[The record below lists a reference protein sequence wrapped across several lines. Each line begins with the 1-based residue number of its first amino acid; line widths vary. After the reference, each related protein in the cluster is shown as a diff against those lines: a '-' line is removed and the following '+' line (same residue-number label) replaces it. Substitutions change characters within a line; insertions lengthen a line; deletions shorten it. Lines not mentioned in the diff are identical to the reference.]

1 MGGVKAS
8 AFKSSPGK
16 CRGALAISPCSLS
29 RKVVGGQGKG
39 EVGVLG
45 WDRVTGLKEKGQGLV
60 WGSERGVGPEERG
73 HADGKRSSPLDSVI
87 PSSLTHFEGR
97 KEAYRGRG
105 DHGKALGSGGHNPSG
120 AVLSH
125 PVPPTIRPTRFTV

>member
-1 MGGVKAS
+1 MGVKAS

-16 CRGALAISPCSLS
+16 CRGPLAISPCSPS

-60 WGSERGVGPEERG
+60 WGAEGWGVLRREATWMDNCHPLWIL
-73 HADGKRSSPLDSVI
+73 SPPRV
-87 PSSLTHFEGR
+87 
-97 KEAYRGRG
+97 
-105 DHGKALGSGGHNPSG
+105 
-120 AVLSH
+120 
-125 PVPPTIRPTRFTV
+125 